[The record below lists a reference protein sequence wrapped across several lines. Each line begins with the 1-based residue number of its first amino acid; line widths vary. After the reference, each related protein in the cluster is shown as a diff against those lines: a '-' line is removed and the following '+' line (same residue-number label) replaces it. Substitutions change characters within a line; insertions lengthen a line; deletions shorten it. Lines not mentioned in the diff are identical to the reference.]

1 MSTWLVLSLKRS
13 KSQVQEKELIEV
25 INTRGMEK
33 DWYRGE
39 TSEFTNSRFP
49 KGLSKSLLLYIA
61 KYVK

>member
-1 MSTWLVLSLKRS
+1 MNTWLVLSMKRS

-33 DWYRGE
+33 DWCRGE
-39 TSEFTNSRFP
+39 PSEFTNSRFP
-49 KGLSKSLLLYIA
+49 KGLKKSLLYIA